1 MPSPDLENTEMSTVD
16 RAQHAERFRRLH
28 DGPEILI
35 LPNAWDAVSAA
46 LMADAGAKAIATSSG
61 AVSWSRGYAD
71 GGQLPLPVLLTAIRD
86 IKRVIAVPLT
96 VDIEGGYTEDM
107 GELADNVARVV
118 DAGAVGI
125 NFEDGT
131 NSPDH
136 HARKIEVVRK
146 TAQRLNVDLF
156 INARIDVYL
165 HEITTGHSAF
175 IETVR
180 RSKMYHQAGADGI
193 FVPEVSDHE
202 LVGQLAAKIALPL
215 NIIGRAG
222 APAAAQLQAL
232 GVRRL
237 SSAAI
242 LY

>member
-1 MPSPDLENTEMSTVD
+1 
-16 RAQHAERFRRLH
+16 
-28 DGPEILI
+28 
-35 LPNAWDAVSAA
+35 
-46 LMADAGAKAIATSSG
+46 
-61 AVSWSRGYAD
+61 
-71 GGQLPLPVLLTAIRD
+71 
-86 IKRVIAVPLT
+86 
-96 VDIEGGYTEDM
+96 M

-242 LY
+242 LYRVAYSSLNRRLRDFLNHGDTDALSKIVHGLPDFNKRFRGAP